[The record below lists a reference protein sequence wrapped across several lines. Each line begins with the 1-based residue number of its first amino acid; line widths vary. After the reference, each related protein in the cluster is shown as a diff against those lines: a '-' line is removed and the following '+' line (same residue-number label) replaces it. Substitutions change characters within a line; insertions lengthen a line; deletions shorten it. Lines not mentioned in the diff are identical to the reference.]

1 MKFENDLFVGQALC
15 ILRSPTV
22 PLDPF
27 YASHFDGRERMFDFQ
42 VQRSFSSSSRQHLL
56 SNSLSLSSS
65 NNLSSSRL
73 TEMGI

>member
-1 MKFENDLFVGQALC
+1 MVTHVSGGDAGGMCQVLTGPNLRLPMKFENDLFVGRALC

-42 VQRSFSSSSRQHLL
+42 VRHQ
-56 SNSLSLSSS
+56 LSSS
-65 NNLSSSRL
+65 
-73 TEMGI
+73 TY